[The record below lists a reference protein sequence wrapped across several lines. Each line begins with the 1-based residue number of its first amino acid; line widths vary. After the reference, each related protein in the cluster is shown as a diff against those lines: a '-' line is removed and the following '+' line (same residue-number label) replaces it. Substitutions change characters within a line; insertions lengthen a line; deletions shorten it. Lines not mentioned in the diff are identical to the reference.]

1 MITLEGET
9 MNDAKPPPWLQW
21 AREIQSMSQTGLA
34 YSQSEYDTLRYRRL
48 IEIAAEIV
56 ACHTG
61 LSSGPLVKG
70 FSAQPGYATVKVDV
84 RGAVVRGGRILLV
97 QERKDGRWTM
107 PGGWADV
114 GEVPSEMVAR
124 EVLEESGFLVEPRK
138 VVGVYDSNRAPR
150 HLEFYHA
157 YKIVFLCA
165 ITGGEARP
173 GDETTNVGFFPFD
186 ALPPLSAY
194 RTTERHLEDVK
205 AHAADANLPT
215 AFD

>member
-1 MITLEGET
+1 
-9 MNDAKPPPWLQW
+9 MNDTKAPLWLKW

-34 YSQSEYDTLRYRRL
+34 YSQSGYDTLRYHRM

-61 LSSGPLVKG
+61 LSSGPLVQG

-84 RGAVVRGGRILLV
+84 RGAVVCTGRILLV
-97 QERKDGRWTM
+97 KERKDGRWTM

-124 EVLEESGFLVEPRK
+124 EVLEESGFVVKPRK
-138 VVGVYDSNRAPR
+138 IVGVYDSNRAPK

-157 YKIVFLCA
+157 YKIVFLCE

-173 GDETTNVGFFPFD
+173 SDETTDVGFFPFD

-194 RTTERHLEDVK
+194 RTTERHLDDVK
-205 AHAADANLPT
+205 THAENASLPA